1 MKISVCLIVKDE
13 EKVIERCLN
22 CVTDFADEIIVVDTG
37 SHDET
42 KNMVKKFTDKVY
54 DFIWNDDFSAAR
66 NYAFSKATCDYLFW
80 VDADDVITKENTD
93 KIIKL
98 KNENKTSDTYMF
110 RYATAFDKHGNITF
124 EYYRER
130 LIRNCPYAIFKGFIH
145 ESVAPFGDIRYTDI
159 TVEHR
164 KISSGDPTRNLRIYE
179 TRLSYGYTLN
189 KRDEYYY
196 AKELFY
202 NGKYSQ
208 AKKALLKFVSC
219 GKAYLPDVRDAYKT
233 IYKCDILRK
242 LKADEKNL
250 TDALCRVGAD
260 AEIFCYLGDIRAERE
275 DFVNA
280 VAFYKCALCADLPSP
295 KDGFYERKFYYLEPL
310 LRLVSLYYKLGDKR
324 TAAVYH
330 EMCVKSYPS
339 ADETI
344 YNSQFFAN
352 KK

>member
-80 VDADDVITKENTD
+80 VDADDVITKENID

-179 TRLSYGYTLN
+179 TRCHMGIRLI
-189 KRDEYYY
+189 
-196 AKELFY
+196 KEM
-202 NGKYSQ
+202 N
-208 AKKALLKFVSC
+208 
-219 GKAYLPDVRDAYKT
+219 
-233 IYKCDILRK
+233 IIMRK
-242 LKADEKNL
+242 NCFITA
-250 TDALCRVGAD
+250 
-260 AEIFCYLGDIRAERE
+260 DIR
-275 DFVNA
+275 
-280 VAFYKCALCADLPSP
+280 
-295 KDGFYERKFYYLEPL
+295 
-310 LRLVSLYYKLGDKR
+310 RLKKR
-324 TAAVYH
+324 Y
-330 EMCVKSYPS
+330 
-339 ADETI
+339 
-344 YNSQFFAN
+344 
-352 KK
+352 